1 MANTTIIMPKSRVAV
16 SIMPERTAGYTH
28 RFQIKSSDIACG
40 TTNADTVTVTLG
52 TTPTRWMVTRCIA
65 NVTTAF
71 AGASANLLIV
81 GTTTG
86 TSTFLA
92 SVTTLTAGVL
102 VPSTGPNTVAT
113 IASASGSA
121 AVVMQ
126 AVFTG
131 GIPANLS
138 AGQVDIYLSLI
149 DLDTLP

>member
-1 MANTTIIMPKSRVAV
+1 MANTAITINKARVSV
-16 SIMPERTAGYTH
+16 TTNPERTLGYSH
-28 RFQIKSSDIACG
+28 RFNIKSSDIACG

-52 TTPTRWMVTRCIA
+52 TTPARWMVTRAMA
-65 NVTTAF
+65 NVVTAF

-92 SVTTLTAGVL
+92 SITTLTAGPL

-113 IASASGSA
+113 IASASGTA

-138 AGQVDIYLSLI
+138 AGEVNIYLNLI